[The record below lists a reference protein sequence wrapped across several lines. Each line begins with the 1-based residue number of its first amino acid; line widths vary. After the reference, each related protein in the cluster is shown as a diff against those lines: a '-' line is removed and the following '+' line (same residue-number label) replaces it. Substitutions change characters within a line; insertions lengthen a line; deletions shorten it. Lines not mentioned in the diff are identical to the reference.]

1 MLHSL
6 DAKVDGVIN
15 AATGLYSGAGG
26 ARGAVVDEA
35 APARRG
41 GALKQH
47 LDSVTT
53 AKAAY
58 LRRIEE
64 ALQLLRVR
72 LAAFILNCAQ

>member
-15 AATGLYSGAGG
+15 VATGLYSGSTRGG
-26 ARGAVVDEA
+26 SGSGGGGVGQ
-35 APARRG
+35 G

-47 LDSVTT
+47 LDSVTS
-53 AKAAY
+53 AKDAY

-64 ALQLLRVR
+64 MLQLLRVCSPPGRAR
-72 LAAFILNCAQ
+72 LG